1 MPDTVNWF
9 LRVDPDLDAE
19 LREVMEREERDLKVV
34 VVRAV
39 RQYIDRSKAEDKAA
53 KAASKQQPTAA

>member
-1 MPDTVNWF
+1 MTDTVNWF

-39 RQYIDRSKAEDKAA
+39 RQYIDRSKAEAKAA
-53 KAASKQQPTAA
+53 KAASKTQQVSA